1 MEIEMAD
8 YYPDFGGKA
17 VKLTINHELEGEG
30 AKALI
35 RHATGL
41 DLPIEILSNDEW
53 VAHRL
58 IADRYR
64 DRRVFLAGDACH
76 LHPPF
81 GGYGIFDILSP
92 SFFRSFLSKSALQR
106 LERSYTF
113 ATSKHICVLPLLFWR

>member
-1 MEIEMAD
+1 MEKDKMWF
-8 YYPDFGGKA
+8 FGGNQPDGGKR
-17 VKLTINHELEGEG
+17 EGGGE
-30 AKALI
+30 KALI

-64 DRRVFLAGDACH
+64 DRGVFLAGDACH

-81 GGYGIFDILSP
+81 GGYGMNMGIAAAVDLGWKIPPVLAGWGGVSP
-92 SFFRSFLSKSALQR
+92 LD
-106 LERSYTF
+106 SY
-113 ATSKHICVLPLLFWR
+113 AP